1 MLFDV
6 LAAHLS
12 FDGET
17 RGNLCCYG
25 PSSVSFYLYLFL
37 FSHFKIRLLYMKN
50 VMLRATRTFI
60 EDFCAPEYAHNHLAV
75 EISHPDGFTDAQELS
90 IRVYSSE
97 YRLLGCDTRSLKGKR
112 PRKVRFDILSEEE
125 WETGLYRIYVYRNG
139 RPMGWTLLEL
149 YSGYECWDKTEVEDF
164 QTRPEEKYFAE
175 TFCFLPLF
183 SWMHQEQCDSNLI
196 RQFLETLYALDSH
209 QLAVPHLFVSGN
221 QARKYATRLL
231 ALHFCEKQTALC
243 SHFSLQEL
251 LEGSLQWKVLQEK
264 MDTRKVVLVEVP
276 YKEYS
281 RQESNL
287 IDLLGNLMEQKA
299 SSGPIFIFYGT
310 MDSTYQLR
318 RCSTAM
324 SRIFTEENTIYTPD
338 KTETDA
344 PSEAFPV
351 DDLPLPFDE
360 EQPLPHTEEDSPLP
374 EDNTPSDAEQA
385 LQEMVGLTRL
395 KEDLQEARMM
405 AAFMKRRMELGL
417 DTELDNRHHM
427 LFLGNPGT
435 GKTTVAKL
443 IGQLYHQMGLLSSGH
458 TIETC
463 RTKLVGE
470 YIGETEKHIRQAIE
484 EARGG
489 VLFIDEAYTLIT
501 TKQETKDFGKEVI
514 HALLTVLSEPNPDM
528 IIILAGYEDKMQQ
541 MLRTNPGLQERFPLQ
556 FYFDDYNADE
566 LMEMAHRLLQKRNFQ
581 LTSEADKELYT
592 LITEATTQR
601 DEYFGNGRW
610 LHNLIEQGIIKCM
623 AQRIMSQP
631 SIPDNTFLFR
641 TITQEDVVKAGNRLR
656 GKQVVK
662 LEPQPIRRIGF
673 RA

>member
-1 MLFDV
+1 
-6 LAAHLS
+6 
-12 FDGET
+12 
-17 RGNLCCYG
+17 
-25 PSSVSFYLYLFL
+25 
-37 FSHFKIRLLYMKN
+37 
-50 VMLRATRTFI
+50 
-60 EDFCAPEYAHNHLAV
+60 
-75 EISHPDGFTDAQELS
+75 
-90 IRVYSSE
+90 
-97 YRLLGCDTRSLKGKR
+97 
-112 PRKVRFDILSEEE
+112 
-125 WETGLYRIYVYRNG
+125 
-139 RPMGWTLLEL
+139 
-149 YSGYECWDKTEVEDF
+149 
-164 QTRPEEKYFAE
+164 
-175 TFCFLPLF
+175 
-183 SWMHQEQCDSNLI
+183 
-196 RQFLETLYALDSH
+196 
-209 QLAVPHLFVSGN
+209 
-221 QARKYATRLL
+221 
-231 ALHFCEKQTALC
+231 
-243 SHFSLQEL
+243 
-251 LEGSLQWKVLQEK
+251 
-264 MDTRKVVLVEVP
+264 
-276 YKEYS
+276 
-281 RQESNL
+281 
-287 IDLLGNLMEQKA
+287 
-299 SSGPIFIFYGT
+299 
-310 MDSTYQLR
+310 
-318 RCSTAM
+318 
-324 SRIFTEENTIYTPD
+324 
-338 KTETDA
+338 
-344 PSEAFPV
+344 
-351 DDLPLPFDE
+351 
-360 EQPLPHTEEDSPLP
+360 
-374 EDNTPSDAEQA
+374 
-385 LQEMVGLTRL
+385 
-395 KEDLQEARMM
+395 M

-592 LITEATTQR
+592 LIVEATAQR

-662 LEPQPIRRIGF
+662 LEPQPIRRIRF